1 MNKSKVRSSEAIKK
15 MVIAAVFTA
24 IAYVCVCVFRIKV
37 SFLTFDIK
45 DSVITV
51 CAMIFGPLTG
61 LGISLAVAFI
71 EMITISDTQ
80 FYGFIMNVLSSA
92 AFSMTAA
99 AIYRKKRDI
108 LGSVLGLISA
118 VCTTTAVMML
128 ANLLITPYYM
138 GVDIATV
145 AGLIPKL
152 LLPFNFM
159 KSVLNASLVMI
170 LYKPIVTALRRAGAV
185 KASAHT
191 SAYKFDRKSLAVL
204 FISLAVMAVSLVIFF
219 AVMGADA
226 QWFEAFK
233 K

>member
-1 MNKSKVRSSEAIKK
+1 
-15 MVIAAVFTA
+15 
-24 IAYVCVCVFRIKV
+24 
-37 SFLTFDIK
+37 
-45 DSVITV
+45 
-51 CAMIFGPLTG
+51 
-61 LGISLAVAFI
+61 
-71 EMITISDTQ
+71 
-80 FYGFIMNVLSSA
+80 
-92 AFSMTAA
+92 
-99 AIYRKKRDI
+99 
-108 LGSVLGLISA
+108 
-118 VCTTTAVMML
+118 ML

-170 LYKPIVTALRRAGAV
+170 LYKPIVTALRRAGTV

>member
-1 MNKSKVRSSEAIKK
+1 

-24 IAYVCVCVFRIKV
+24 IAFVCVCVFRIKV

-61 LGISLAVAFI
+61 LGISLAVSFI

-80 FYGFIMNVLSSA
+80 IYGFIMNVLSTA
-92 AFSMTAA
+92 AFSITAS

-108 LGSVLGLISA
+108 LGSVLGLVSA
-118 VCTTTAVMML
+118 VCATTAVML
-128 ANLLITPYYM
+128 IANLLITPYYM
-138 GVDIATV
+138 GVDMETV

-159 KSVLNASLVMI
+159 KSVLNASLVMLI
-170 LYKPIVTALRRAGAV
+170 YKPIVTALRRARAV
-185 KASAHT
+185 KSSAQ
-191 SAYKFDRKSLAVL
+191 SAAYNFDRRSLAVM
-204 FISLAVMAVSLVIFF
+204 FISLAVMAVSLVVFF
-219 AVMGADA
+219 VVMGADIE
-226 QWFEAFK
+226 WFQAFK
-233 K
+233 QN

>member
-1 MNKSKVRSSEAIKK
+1 

-24 IAYVCVCVFRIKV
+24 IAFVCVCVFRIKV

-61 LGISLAVAFI
+61 LGISIAVSFI
-71 EMITISDTQ
+71 EMITISETWL
-80 FYGFIMNVLSSA
+80 YGFIMNVLSTA
-92 AFSMTAA
+92 AFSITAS

-108 LGSVLGLISA
+108 LGSVLGLVSA
-118 VCTTTAVMML
+118 VCATTAVMLL

-138 GVDIATV
+138 GVDMETV

-159 KSVLNASLVMI
+159 KSVLNASLVMLI
-170 LYKPIVTALRRAGAV
+170 YKPIITALRRARAV
-185 KASAHT
+185 KSSAQ
-191 SAYKFDRKSLAVL
+191 SAAYNFDRRSLAVM
-204 FISLAVMAVSLVIFF
+204 FISLAVMAVSLVVFF
-219 AVMGADA
+219 VVMGADIE
-226 QWFEAFK
+226 WFQAFK
-233 K
+233 QN

>member
-1 MNKSKVRSSEAIKK
+1 MKSIDRSAAIKK

-51 CAMIFGPLTG
+51 CAMIFGPFTG
-61 LGISLAVAFI
+61 LGISLAVSFI
-71 EMITISDTQ
+71 EMVTISDTQ
-80 FYGFIMNVLSSA
+80 LYGFVMNVLSTA
-92 AFSMTAA
+92 AFSMTAS
-99 AIYRKKRDI
+99 AIYRRKRDL
-108 LGSVLGLISA
+108 LGSVLGLVSA
-118 VCTTTAVMML
+118 VCATTAVMLL
-128 ANLLITPYYM
+128 ANLLITPHYIGADM
-138 GVDIATV
+138 ATV
-145 AGLIPKL
+145 AALIPKL

-170 LYKPIVTALRRAGAV
+170 LYKPIVTALRRAKMV
-185 KASAHT
+185 KASVHT
-191 SAYKFDRKSLAVL
+191 TSYKFDRKSLVVL
-204 FISLAVMAVSLVIFF
+204 FISIAVMAVSLVIFF
-219 AVMGADA
+219 GIMGADA